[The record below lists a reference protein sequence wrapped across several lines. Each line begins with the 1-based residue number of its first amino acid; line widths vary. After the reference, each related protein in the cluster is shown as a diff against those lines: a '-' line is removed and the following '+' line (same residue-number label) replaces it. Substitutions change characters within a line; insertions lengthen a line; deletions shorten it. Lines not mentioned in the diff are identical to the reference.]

1 MGIIVAL
8 ILALS
13 ASANRGGTI
22 DPTEG
27 FTKNQQTVVNAKSG
41 VIDPTEGIQK
51 NRSTTVNAKSG
62 VIDPTE
68 G

>member
-41 VIDPTEGIQK
+41 VIDPTEG
-51 NRSTTVNAKSG
+51 
-62 VIDPTE
+62 
-68 G
+68 

>member
-13 ASANRGGTI
+13 AGKHGVI

-27 FTKNQQTVVNAKSG
+27 LTKNQQTTVNARSGVIDPTEGIKQNTSTPVNAKSG
-41 VIDPTEGIQK
+41 VIDPTEG
-51 NRSTTVNAKSG
+51 
-62 VIDPTE
+62 
-68 G
+68 

>member
-13 ASANRGGTI
+13 AG
-22 DPTEG
+22 
-27 FTKNQQTVVNAKSG
+27 KHG
-41 VIDPTEGIQK
+41 VIDPTEGLTK
-51 NRSTTVNAKSG
+51 NQQTTVNAKSG